1 MVLKLLDMKYKN
13 IILSSREREKVHDF
27 ESIICPIDGDA
38 PVRMSPS
45 IFHEIS
51 RTEEIN
57 GRN

>member
-1 MVLKLLDMKYKN
+1 MKYKN